1 MKKTFILIILLLLPI
16 NIFAYSDKLIVG
28 GEHIGIEIH
37 SSGVYII
44 DFYGDKAIKSGFLR
58 GDRIIKVNDTLV
70 NSVNDINN
78 IIDKKG
84 TYNLIIQRNKKEYS
98 LKLEVYLENDKVKTG
113 LYLKDEIYGIG
124 TLSYI
129 DPETKIYAS
138 LGHEILESNSNTIF
152 DVRKG
157 YIYNS
162 NILNI
167 EKNNKN
173 NIGEI
178 HASIDNEVIG
188 SVLKNE
194 KNGIYGKFTSI
205 IDSNNLVSVGKK
217 EEIKKGEAKLLLELD
232 NDEKQEYDI
241 NIISLNELDPV
252 KNIYFEITD
261 KNLLDKT
268 AGIIQ
273 GMSGTPII
281 QNNKIIGVVNYVVI
295 DDYNKGYG
303 VFIEKML
310 KEGDKLLES

>member
-1 MKKTFILIILLLLPI
+1 MKRIIFLIILLLLPF
-16 NIFAYSDKLIVG
+16 NIYAYSNRLIVG
-28 GEHIGIEIH
+28 GEQIGIEIH
-37 SSGVYII
+37 SNGVYII
-44 DFYGDKAIKSGFLR
+44 DFYNDKAEKTFKRGDK
-58 GDRIIKVNDTLV
+58 IISINDTNISSINDF
-70 NSVNDINN
+70 NSIIN
-78 IIDKKG
+78 KAG
-84 TYNLIIQRNKKEYS
+84 TYNLTIKRNNKTYKYD
-98 LKLEVYLENDKVKTG
+98 LDVYLENDKIKTG

-129 DPETKIYAS
+129 DPETNVYAS

-152 DVRKG
+152 DTRNG

-173 NIGEI
+173 QIGEI
-178 HASIDNEVIG
+178 HSSIGNEVLG
-188 SVLKNE
+188 TVLKN
-194 KNGIYGKFTSI
+194 KTNGIYGKFTSVI
-205 IDSNNLVSVGKK
+205 NTDNLIEVGNSS
-217 EEIKKGEAKLLLELD
+217 EIKKGKATLFIELD
-232 NDEKQEYDI
+232 NDTKKEYDI
-241 NIISLNELDPV
+241 NIINIDESDPV

-261 KNLLDKT
+261 DLLLNKT
-268 AGIIQ
+268 GGIIQ

-281 QNNKIIGVVNYVVI
+281 QNNKIIGAVNYVVI

>member
-1 MKKTFILIILLLLPI
+1 MKRIIFLIILLLLPF
-16 NIFAYSDKLIVG
+16 NIYAYSNRLIVG
-28 GEHIGIEIH
+28 GEQIGIEIH
-37 SSGVYII
+37 SNGVYII
-44 DFYGDKAIKSGFLR
+44 DFYNDKTEKTFKRGDK
-58 GDRIIKVNDTLV
+58 IISINDTNIFSINDF
-70 NSVNDINN
+70 NSIIN
-78 IIDKKG
+78 KAG
-84 TYNLIIQRNKKEYS
+84 TYNITIKRNNKTYKYD
-98 LKLEVYLENDKVKTG
+98 LDVYLENDKVKTG

-129 DPETKIYAS
+129 DPETKVYAS

-152 DVRKG
+152 DTRNG

-173 NIGEI
+173 QIGEI
-178 HASIDNEVIG
+178 HSSIGNEVLG
-188 SVLKNE
+188 TVLKN
-194 KNGIYGKFTSI
+194 KTNGIYGKFTSVI
-205 IDSNNLVSVGKK
+205 NTDNLIEVGNSS
-217 EEIKKGEAKLLLELD
+217 EIKKGKATLFIELD
-232 NDEKQEYDI
+232 NDTKKEYDI
-241 NIISLNELDPV
+241 NIINIDESDPV

-261 KNLLDKT
+261 DLLLNKT
-268 AGIIQ
+268 GGIIQ

-281 QNNKIIGVVNYVVI
+281 QNNKIIGAVNYVVI

>member
-1 MKKTFILIILLLLPI
+1 MKRIIFLIILLLLPF
-16 NIFAYSDKLIVG
+16 NIYAYSNRLIVG
-28 GEHIGIEIH
+28 GEQIGIEIH
-37 SSGVYII
+37 SNGVYII
-44 DFYGDKAIKSGFLR
+44 DFYNDKTEKTFKRGDK
-58 GDRIIKVNDTLV
+58 IISINDTNISSINDF
-70 NSVNDINN
+70 NSIIN
-78 IIDKKG
+78 KAG
-84 TYNLIIQRNKKEYS
+84 TYNITIKRNNKTYKYD
-98 LKLEVYLENDKVKTG
+98 LDVYLENDKVKTG

-129 DPETKIYAS
+129 DPETNVYAS

-152 DVRKG
+152 DTRNG

-173 NIGEI
+173 QIGEI
-178 HASIDNEVIG
+178 HSSIGNEVLG
-188 SVLKNE
+188 TVLKN
-194 KNGIYGKFTSI
+194 KTNGIYGKFTSV
-205 IDSNNLVSVGKK
+205 IDTDNLIEVGNSS
-217 EEIKKGEAKLLLELD
+217 EIKKGKATLFIELD
-232 NDEKQEYDI
+232 NDTKKEYDI
-241 NIISLNELDPV
+241 NIINIDESDPV

-261 KNLLDKT
+261 DLLLNKT
-268 AGIIQ
+268 GGIIQ

-281 QNNKIIGVVNYVVI
+281 QNNKIIGAVNYVVI

>member
-1 MKKTFILIILLLLPI
+1 MKRIIFLIILLLLPF
-16 NIFAYSDKLIVG
+16 NIYAYSNRLIVG
-28 GEHIGIEIH
+28 GEQIGIEIH
-37 SSGVYII
+37 SNGVYII
-44 DFYGDKAIKSGFLR
+44 DFYNDKTEKTFKRGDK
-58 GDRIIKVNDTLV
+58 IISINDTNISSINDF
-70 NSVNDINN
+70 NSIIN
-78 IIDKKG
+78 KAG
-84 TYNLIIQRNKKEYS
+84 TYNLTIKRNNKTYKYD
-98 LKLEVYLENDKVKTG
+98 LDVYLENDKVKTG

-129 DPETKIYAS
+129 DPETKVYAS

-152 DVRKG
+152 DTRNG

-173 NIGEI
+173 QIGEI
-178 HASIDNEVIG
+178 HSSIGNEVLG
-188 SVLKNE
+188 TVLKN
-194 KNGIYGKFTSI
+194 KTNGIYGKFTSVI
-205 IDSNNLVSVGKK
+205 NTDNLIEVGNSS
-217 EEIKKGEAKLLLELD
+217 EIKKGKATLFIELD
-232 NDEKQEYDI
+232 NDTKKEYDI
-241 NIISLNELDPV
+241 NIINIDESDPV

-261 KNLLDKT
+261 DLLLNKT
-268 AGIIQ
+268 GGIIQ

-281 QNNKIIGVVNYVVI
+281 QNNKIIGAVNYVVI

>member
-1 MKKTFILIILLLLPI
+1 MKRIIFLIILLLLPF
-16 NIFAYSDKLIVG
+16 NIYAYSNRLIVG
-28 GEHIGIEIH
+28 GEQIGIEIH
-37 SSGVYII
+37 SNGVYII
-44 DFYGDKAIKSGFLR
+44 DFYNDKTEKTFKRGDK
-58 GDRIIKVNDTLV
+58 IISINDTNISSINDF
-70 NSVNDINN
+70 NSIIN
-78 IIDKKG
+78 KAG
-84 TYNLIIQRNKKEYS
+84 TYNITIKRNNKTYKYD
-98 LKLEVYLENDKVKTG
+98 LDVYLENDKVKTG

-129 DPETKIYAS
+129 DPETKVYAS

-152 DVRKG
+152 DTRNG

-173 NIGEI
+173 QIGEI
-178 HASIDNEVIG
+178 HSSIGNEVLG
-188 SVLKNE
+188 TVLKN
-194 KNGIYGKFTSI
+194 KTNGIYGKFTSVI
-205 IDSNNLVSVGKK
+205 NTDNLIEVGNSS
-217 EEIKKGEAKLLLELD
+217 EIKKGKATLFIELD
-232 NDEKQEYDI
+232 NDTKKEYDI
-241 NIISLNELDPV
+241 NIINIDESDPV

-261 KNLLDKT
+261 DLLLNKT
-268 AGIIQ
+268 GGIIQ

-281 QNNKIIGVVNYVVI
+281 QNNKIIGAVNYVVI

>member
-1 MKKTFILIILLLLPI
+1 MKRIIFLIILLLLPF
-16 NIFAYSDKLIVG
+16 NIYAYSNRLIVG
-28 GEHIGIEIH
+28 GEQIGIEIH
-37 SSGVYII
+37 SNGVYII
-44 DFYGDKAIKSGFLR
+44 DFYNDKAEKTFKRGDK
-58 GDRIIKVNDTLV
+58 IISINDTNISSINDF
-70 NSVNDINN
+70 NSIINKAGIYN
-78 IIDKKG
+78 ITIKRNNK
-84 TYNLIIQRNKKEYS
+84 TYKYDLD
-98 LKLEVYLENDKVKTG
+98 VYLENDKIKTG

-129 DPETKIYAS
+129 DPETKVYAS

-152 DVRKG
+152 DTRNG

-173 NIGEI
+173 QIGEI
-178 HASIDNEVIG
+178 HSSIGNEVLG
-188 SVLKNE
+188 TVLKN
-194 KNGIYGKFTSI
+194 KTNGIYGKFTSVI
-205 IDSNNLVSVGKK
+205 NTDNLIEVGNSS
-217 EEIKKGEAKLLLELD
+217 EIKKGKATLFIELD
-232 NDEKQEYDI
+232 NDTKKEYDI
-241 NIISLNELDPV
+241 NIINIDESDPV

-261 KNLLDKT
+261 DLLLNKT
-268 AGIIQ
+268 GGIIQ

-281 QNNKIIGVVNYVVI
+281 QNNKIIGAVNYVVI

>member
-37 SSGVYII
+37 SNGVYII

>member
-1 MKKTFILIILLLLPI
+1 MKRIIFLIILLLLPF
-16 NIFAYSDKLIVG
+16 NIYAYSNRLIVG
-28 GEHIGIEIH
+28 GEQIGIEIH
-37 SSGVYII
+37 SNGVYII
-44 DFYGDKAIKSGFLR
+44 DFYNDKTEKTFKRGDK
-58 GDRIIKVNDTLV
+58 IISINDTNISSINDF
-70 NSVNDINN
+70 NSIIN
-78 IIDKKG
+78 KAG
-84 TYNLIIQRNKKEYS
+84 TYNLTIKRNNKTYKYD
-98 LKLEVYLENDKVKTG
+98 LDVYLENDKIKTG

-129 DPETKIYAS
+129 DPETKVYAS

-152 DVRKG
+152 DTRNG

-173 NIGEI
+173 QIGEI
-178 HASIDNEVIG
+178 HSSIGNEVLG
-188 SVLKNE
+188 TVLKN
-194 KNGIYGKFTSI
+194 KTNGIYGKFTSVI
-205 IDSNNLVSVGKK
+205 NTDNLIEVGNSS
-217 EEIKKGEAKLLLELD
+217 EIKKGKATLFIELD
-232 NDEKQEYDI
+232 NDTKKEYDI
-241 NIISLNELDPV
+241 NIINIDESDPV

-261 KNLLDKT
+261 DLLLNKT
-268 AGIIQ
+268 GGIIQ

-281 QNNKIIGVVNYVVI
+281 QNNKIIGAVNYVVI

>member
-1 MKKTFILIILLLLPI
+1 MKRIIFLIILLLLPF
-16 NIFAYSDKLIVG
+16 NIYAYSNRLIVG
-28 GEHIGIEIH
+28 GEQIGIEIH
-37 SSGVYII
+37 SNGVYII
-44 DFYGDKAIKSGFLR
+44 DFYNDKTEKTFKRGDK
-58 GDRIIKVNDTLV
+58 IISINDTNIFSINDF
-70 NSVNDINN
+70 NSIIN
-78 IIDKKG
+78 KAG
-84 TYNLIIQRNKKEYS
+84 TYNLTIKRNNKTYKYD
-98 LKLEVYLENDKVKTG
+98 LDVYLENDKIKTG

-129 DPETKIYAS
+129 DPETKVYAS

-152 DVRKG
+152 DTRNG

-173 NIGEI
+173 QIGEI
-178 HASIDNEVIG
+178 HSSIGNEVLG
-188 SVLKNE
+188 TVLKN
-194 KNGIYGKFTSI
+194 KTNGIYGKFTSVI
-205 IDSNNLVSVGKK
+205 NTDNLIEVGNSS
-217 EEIKKGEAKLLLELD
+217 EIKKGKATLFIELD
-232 NDEKQEYDI
+232 NDTKKEYDI
-241 NIISLNELDPV
+241 NIINIDESDPV

-261 KNLLDKT
+261 DLLLNKT
-268 AGIIQ
+268 GGIIQ

-281 QNNKIIGVVNYVVI
+281 QNNKIIGAVNYVVI

>member
-1 MKKTFILIILLLLPI
+1 MKRIIFLIILLLLPF
-16 NIFAYSDKLIVG
+16 NIYAYSNRLIVG
-28 GEHIGIEIH
+28 GEQIGIEIH
-37 SSGVYII
+37 SNGVYII
-44 DFYGDKAIKSGFLR
+44 DFYNDKAEKTFKRGDK
-58 GDRIIKVNDTLV
+58 IISINDTNISSINDF
-70 NSVNDINN
+70 NSIINKAGIYN
-78 IIDKKG
+78 ITIKRNNK
-84 TYNLIIQRNKKEYS
+84 TYKYDLD
-98 LKLEVYLENDKVKTG
+98 VYLENDKIKTG

-129 DPETKIYAS
+129 DPETKVYAS

-152 DVRKG
+152 DTRNG

-173 NIGEI
+173 QIGEI
-178 HASIDNEVIG
+178 HSSIGNEVLG
-188 SVLKNE
+188 TVLKN
-194 KNGIYGKFTSI
+194 KTNGIYGKFTSAI
-205 IDSNNLVSVGKK
+205 NTDNLIEVGNSS
-217 EEIKKGEAKLLLELD
+217 EIKKGKATLFIELD
-232 NDEKQEYDI
+232 NDTKKEYDI
-241 NIISLNELDPV
+241 NIINIDESDPV

-261 KNLLDKT
+261 DLLLNKT
-268 AGIIQ
+268 GGIIQ

-281 QNNKIIGVVNYVVI
+281 QNNKIIGAVNYVVI